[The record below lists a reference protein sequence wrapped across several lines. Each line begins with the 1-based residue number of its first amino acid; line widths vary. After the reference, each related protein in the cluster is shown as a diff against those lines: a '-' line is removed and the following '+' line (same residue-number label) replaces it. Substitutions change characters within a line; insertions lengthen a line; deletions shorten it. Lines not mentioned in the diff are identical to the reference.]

1 MLGLHQTFEPGIGEA
16 VSSVG
21 YYWDPLWFV

>member
-21 YYWDPLWFV
+21 YCWDSLLFV